1 MEADYIEISS
11 FGLLSISHSGLV
23 SSVLRERR
31 NLSSFVKL
39 YIKHNTIEGLGGRR
53 SSNFYCTFVERKIF
67 LDLADLLPH
76 FVAFFYNYEHADI
89 LVNCLVQHL
98 LHTIVRFWREQA
110 QLSWNA
116 ACQNTD
122 GSFTCEC
129 LSSFTGVGVQCTLG
143 KEMFLDCVPSI
154 GKKAT
159 LFCMADFIWVS
170 FVHQLQRTA
179 QNSTNLA
186 AKRAGSSQSVRTT
199 SRSFAFSATK
209 PRQEGAGLS
218 SRKDSTDPSTSTE
231 TGQATNQASVT
242 WAASSGSGWKTST
255 DWQVRPTTNCE
266 LSWRTLTGTRL
277 TQSTTRLLW
286 QTKQTSTGCAWGA
299 TKVTSFLRFILCSEW
314 TVRSETVTHCQP
326 LFCRSSQCFLRT
338 GVTCSVPLSGELG
351 LNAARFR
358 VVLRLSVSLAGT
370 AGDSLARHN
379 RMAFSTKDRDNDQDD
394 GRDCARSLK
403 RRLVVQQVP
412 TLQPERPVPP
422 RWTLVCRRRC
432 ELVPLEKIQALRQT
446 CRDEDQAWY
455 FPNRGR

>member
-1 MEADYIEISS
+1 M
-11 FGLLSISHSGLV
+11 
-23 SSVLRERR
+23 
-31 NLSSFVKL
+31 
-39 YIKHNTIEGLGGRR
+39 
-53 SSNFYCTFVERKIF
+53 
-67 LDLADLLPH
+67 
-76 FVAFFYNYEHADI
+76 
-89 LVNCLVQHL
+89 NCLVQHL

-159 LFCMADFIWVS
+159 LFCMADFIRVS

-231 TGQATNQASVT
+231 TGQATNKASVT

-266 LSWRTLTGTRL
+266 LSWKTLTGTRL

-338 GVTCSVPLSGELG
+338 GVTCSVPLSGELC

-403 RRLVVQQVP
+403 GAWWYNKCQRSNLNGLYHHGEHSSVGDGVNWYHWKRYKHSAKHA
-412 TLQPERPVPP
+412 EMKIRPDTFQTAAGSANWSSRVFAA
-422 RWTLVCRRRC
+422 WTSLGHS
-432 ELVPLEKIQALRQT
+432 IGLR
-446 CRDEDQAWY
+446 
-455 FPNRGR
+455 G